1 MSPKA
6 KSQLARERLE
16 RALPAVAVE
25 DYTEAVTWL
34 FASLEATVAALAAQ
48 HGVSIEPKHWKKAE
62 VAEQLF
68 AQGAVSTDF
77 APALRAL
84 NNARKKAIYE
94 GEEPDLGDRS
104 LEDLAA
110 EIEAAVEL
118 VEIGASSQID
128 ALAKR
133 DATSSVN
140 SSSKRDT
147 PSQEDAS

>member
-6 KSQLARERLE
+6 KPQLAREHLE
-16 RALPAVAVE
+16 RALPAVVAE

-34 FASLEATVAALAAQ
+34 FASLEAAVAALADQ

-68 AQGAVSTDF
+68 AQGAVSTDL

-84 NNARKKAIYE
+84 NNARKKAVYE

-104 LEDLAA
+104 LDELAT
-110 EIEAAVEL
+110 EIEGAVEL
-118 VEIGASSQID
+118 AEAGA
-128 ALAKR
+128 
-133 DATSSVN
+133 
-140 SSSKRDT
+140 
-147 PSQEDAS
+147 P